1 METRMGLEETKR
13 MGLEEFE
20 QSTQNMAELVFLRR
34 GAEVMRVKLS
44 RKTVL
49 GHSNRC
55 DVVLPASGIAAQQAA
70 VRFEP
75 PHHVLEDLSGKGT
88 EVQGVLTQ
96 KTTLKDGD
104 ILTFGNVQAVF
115 HNSLATQSNDSTPR
129 PQPTLVSA
137 SAFNN
142 VPAQIRVLSASGE
155 TTFPI
160 KSGAVRIGSTED
172 NDIVIDDKYVSAKHL
187 RLTPVP
193 LCGIFTVTDQ
203 HSTNGTWLGNV
214 RIYEAELPIHTQLRI
229 GDTTL
234 SIEPVEKASSSI
246 QTKYGII
253 GADPSMRHLLEMV
266 ERVAPSNATVAIFG
280 ESGSGKELIAR
291 AVHKLSLRTNNTFIP
306 VNCAAIS
313 RELIESEL
321 FGHERGSFTGA
332 ASHRKGAFEEAHQGS
347 LFLDEVGELPL
358 DLQAKLLRALESG
371 EIKRVGASRPIS
383 VDVRIISAT
392 NRDLGQQVQ
401 EGKFREDLYYRLCVI
416 PLHLPPL
423 RARLGDLEML
433 TEAFLAAFSPNN
445 QHVGLTPAA
454 QKKLLSHP
462 WPGNVRELRNVIH
475 RALLLR
481 DGATIDA
488 DNIQFDGPAARK
500 PSAPQALTASSTE
513 LPAGLTLDKA
523 LENFEK
529 NVIEAALKRHKNNRE
544 RVAKELGVARST
556 LFKRLKEWGLT
567 QSGDDD

>member
-1 METRMGLEETKR
+1 

-20 QSTQNMAELVFLRR
+20 QSTQGVAELVFVRR
-34 GAEVMRVKLS
+34 GIEVMRVKLGA
-44 RKTVL
+44 RKTIL
-49 GHSNRC
+49 GHGSNC
-55 DVVLPASGIAAQQAA
+55 DVILPDSGVAAQQAV
-70 VRFEP
+70 VRFET
-75 PHHVLEDLSGKGT
+75 PHYVLEDLSGHGT
-88 EVQGVLTQ
+88 EVRGVVTQ
-96 KTTLKDGD
+96 QTTLKDGD
-104 ILTFGNVQAVF
+104 ILTFGKLQAVF
-115 HNSLATQSNDSTPR
+115 RKQTRFSPELHPR
-129 PQPTLVSA
+129 AQTLFHPDYKVD
-137 SAFNN
+137 N
-142 VPAQIRVLSASGE
+142 VPAQIRLISSSGE
-155 TTFPI
+155 KTIPL
-160 KSGAVRIGSTED
+160 KRDVNCIGSAED
-172 NDIVIDDKYVSAKHL
+172 NDVVLDDKYVSAKHL
-187 RLTPVP
+187 RLTQRHGVF
-193 LCGIFTVTDQ
+193 IVEDQ

-214 RIYEAELPIHTQLRI
+214 RVYEAELPIYTQLRL
-229 GDTTL
+229 GDTTI

-246 QTKYGII
+246 TTKYGII
-253 GADPSMRHLLEMV
+253 GADPGMRHLLEMV

-291 AVHKLSLRTNNTFIP
+291 AVHKLSLRSSNTFIP

-321 FGHERGSFTGA
+321 FGHEKGSFTGA
-332 ASHRKGAFEEAHQGS
+332 AAHRKGAFEEAHQGS

-358 DLQAKLLRALESG
+358 DLQAKLLRALEAG

-416 PLHLPPL
+416 PLRLPPL

-433 TEAFLAAFSPNN
+433 TEAFLSAFSPSG
-445 QHVGLTPAA
+445 QRIGLTPAA
-454 QKKLLSHP
+454 QKKLMSHS

-481 DGATIDA
+481 DGAAIDA
-488 DNIQFDGPAARK
+488 ENIQFDGPAKRS
-500 PSAPQALTASSTE
+500 PSPLKTLPFPDSE
-513 LPAGLTLDKA
+513 LPTGLTLDKA
-523 LENFEK
+523 VENFEK
-529 NVIEAALKRHKNNRE
+529 TVIEAALKRYKNNRE

-567 QSGDDD
+567 QSTDDD

>member
-1 METRMGLEETKR
+1 MGV
-13 MGLEEFE
+13 EEFE
-20 QSTQNMAELVFLRR
+20 QSTPGIAELVFVRR
-34 GAEVMRVKLS
+34 GIEVMRVKLGS
-44 RKTVL
+44 RRTVL
-49 GHSNRC
+49 GHGSNC
-55 DVVLPASGIAAQQAA
+55 DVILPDPGVAARQAV

-75 PHHVLEDLSGKGT
+75 PLYVLEDLSGTGT
-88 EVQGVLTQ
+88 EVRGVVTQ
-96 KTTLKDGD
+96 QTTLRDGD
-104 ILTFGNVQAVF
+104 ILTFGKLQAVF
-115 HNSLATQSNDSTPR
+115 HNSQGTQNNSSSHDFHPRTLCHSNSKID
-129 PQPTLVSA
+129 
-137 SAFNN
+137 N
-142 VPAQIRVLSASGE
+142 VPAQIRVISSGGE
-155 TTFPI
+155 KTFPL
-160 KSGAVRIGSTED
+160 KHDVSSIGSTEN
-172 NDIVIDDKYVSAKHL
+172 NDVVIEDKYVSAKHL
-187 RLTPVP
+187 RLTQRHGVF
-193 LCGIFTVTDQ
+193 IVADQ

-214 RIYEAELPIHTQLRI
+214 RIYEAELPIYTQLRL
-229 GDTTL
+229 GDTTI
-234 SIEPVEKASSSI
+234 SIEPVEKTSPSI

-291 AVHKLSLRTNNTFIP
+291 AVHKLSLRSNNAFIP

-321 FGHERGSFTGA
+321 FGHEKGSFTGA

-392 NRDLGQQVQ
+392 NRDLGKQVQ

-433 TEAFLAAFSPNN
+433 TEAFLSAFSPSG
-445 QHVGLTPAA
+445 QRIYLTPAA
-454 QKKLLSHP
+454 QNKLMSHH

-481 DGATIDA
+481 DGTAIDTE
-488 DNIQFDGPAARK
+488 NIQFDGPTTR
-500 PSAPQALTASSTE
+500 SLSPQPPPFSNTE
-513 LPAGLTLDKA
+513 LPTGLTLDKA
-523 LENFEK
+523 VANFEK
-529 NVIEAALKRHKNNRE
+529 TVIEAALRRCKNNRE
-544 RVAKELGVARST
+544 RVAKELGIARST

>member
-1 METRMGLEETKR
+1 MGLEETTR

-20 QSTQNMAELVFLRR
+20 NATHNIAELVFIRR
-34 GAEVMRVKLS
+34 EIEVMRVKLGS
-44 RKTVL
+44 RTTVL
-49 GHSNRC
+49 GRGSNC
-55 DVVLPASGIAAQQAA
+55 DVILPDPGVAARQAVL
-70 VRFEP
+70 RFES
-75 PHHVLEDLSGKGT
+75 PHYVLEDLSGEGT
-88 EVQGVLTQ
+88 EVQGAITRQ
-96 KTTLKDGD
+96 TTLNDGD
-104 ILTFGNVQAVF
+104 ILTFGKFQAVF
-115 HNSLATQSNDSTPR
+115 RTQPHTGTSEPHPKT
-129 PQPTLVSA
+129 QFTLFHPDCKVD
-137 SAFNN
+137 N
-142 VPAQIRVLSASGE
+142 VPAQIRVFSPCGE
-155 TTFPI
+155 KTFPLLHDV
-160 KSGAVRIGSTED
+160 SCTIGSTED
-172 NDIVIDDKYVSAKHL
+172 NDVVIEDKYVSSKHL
-187 RLTPVP
+187 RLTQRRGVFVVADP
-193 LCGIFTVTDQ
+193 

-214 RIYEAELPIHTQLRI
+214 RIYEAELPIYTQLRL
-229 GDTTL
+229 GTTTL
-234 SIEPVEKASSSI
+234 SIEPVEKTSPSI
-246 QTKYGII
+246 QAAYGII
-253 GADPSMRHLLEMV
+253 GADPGMRHLLEMV

-280 ESGSGKELIAR
+280 ESGSGKELVAR
-291 AVHKLSLRTNNTFIP
+291 AVHKLSLRANNTFIP

-321 FGHERGSFTGA
+321 FGHEKGSFTGA

-433 TEAFLAAFSPNN
+433 TEAFLCAFSPSG
-445 QHVGLTPAA
+445 QRICLTPAA
-454 QKKLLSHP
+454 QKKLMSHP

-481 DGATIDA
+481 DGASIDA
-488 DNIQFDGPAARK
+488 EHIQFDGPTARSH
-500 PSAPQALTASSTE
+500 PPQGLHPQLSPLE

-523 LENFEK
+523 VENFEK
-529 NVIEAALKRHKNNRE
+529 TLIEAALRRYKNNRE

-567 QSGDDD
+567 QSSDDD

>member
-1 METRMGLEETKR
+1 METRIDLQKCD
-13 MGLEEFE
+13 E
-20 QSTQNMAELVFLRR
+20 QPSQDDAELLFLRR
-34 GAEVMRVKLS
+34 GIEVMRFKLAS
-44 RKTVL
+44 RNTIL
-49 GHSNRC
+49 GHANNC
-55 DVVLPASGIAAQQAA
+55 DVILADPGVAAQQAM

-75 PHHVLEDLSGKGT
+75 PHYVLEDLSGQGT
-88 EVQGVLTQ
+88 EVQGAVTQ
-96 KTTLKDGD
+96 KTILKDGD
-104 ILTFGNVQAVF
+104 ILTFGKLQAVF
-115 HNSLATQSNDSTPR
+115 HIQNAQGAQLYQGPRTLFHPNSKIE
-129 PQPTLVSA
+129 
-137 SAFNN
+137 N
-142 VPAQIRVLSASGE
+142 VPAQIRVSSSKGE
-155 TTFPI
+155 KVFPLKRDI
-160 KSGAVRIGSTED
+160 SCIGSAED
-172 NDIVIDDKYVSAKHL
+172 NDVIIEDKYVSAKHL
-187 RLTPVP
+187 RLTQRNGVFIVADP
-193 LCGIFTVTDQ
+193 

-214 RIYEAELPIHTQLRI
+214 RIYEAELPIYAQLRL
-229 GDTTL
+229 GDTTI
-234 SIEPVEKASSSI
+234 SIEPVEKESPAVH
-246 QTKYGII
+246 TKYGII
-253 GADPSMRHLLEMV
+253 GADPGMRHLLEMV

-291 AVHKLSLRTNNTFIP
+291 AVHKLSLRSNNTFIP

-321 FGHERGSFTGA
+321 FGHEKGSFTGA
-332 ASHRKGAFEEAHQGS
+332 AAHRKGAFEEAHQGS

-371 EIKRVGASRPIS
+371 EIKRVGTSRPIS

-392 NRDLGQQVQ
+392 NRDLGKQVQ

-433 TEAFLAAFSPNN
+433 TEAFLSAFSPSG
-445 QHVGLTPAA
+445 QRVCLTPPA
-454 QKKLLSHP
+454 QQKLLSHP

-481 DGATIDA
+481 DGAVIDVK
-488 DNIQFDGPAARK
+488 DILFDGPTTL
-500 PSAPQALTASSTE
+500 PPHPQGLPLSNTE

-523 LENFEK
+523 IENFEK
-529 NVIEAALKRHKNNRE
+529 NVIETALKRHKNNRE

-567 QSGDDD
+567 QSGDED